1 MKGKR
6 LMKRILLTLATAAVL
21 SVGSA
26 ALLAGGAGAA
36 NPHGDKSQPN
46 GSDASC
52 GGNGGGGNPGGTCN
66 DPGLT
71 QSEGCQ
77 HGQAPVQNPH
87 CTVQATGITPTAP
100 TTTTPPAAAPTPQAG
115 QGQAGQNAQGVAGKE
130 AAGGTAGRAAT
141 AANPAQTID
150 QLPFTGL
157 ETLWL
162 ALAGAGMLALGL
174 VLRVRSTGP
183 AEAADPAR
191 SPDSGGEP
199 VRPRLRDPGMVTV
212 PDLGIATF
220 EMLGLPLIGVRQA
233 RGRAGP
239 GDASAR
245 LRAGPGDTFV
255 APLGA
260 T

>member
-1 MKGKR
+1 MKGKTQ
-6 LMKRILLTLATAAVL
+6 MKRILLTLVTAGALV
-21 SVGSA
+21 VGSA
-26 ALLAGGAGAA
+26 ALLAGSAGAA

-52 GGNGGGGNPGGTCN
+52 GGGSGGKPSGQCK

-71 QSEGCQ
+71 QSNGCNSSSDP
-77 HGQAPVQNPH
+77 HNPH
-87 CTVQATGITPTAP
+87 CTTPVTGITPVTP
-100 TTTTPPAAAPTPQAG
+100 TPPATVAPVSTPQAG
-115 QGQAGQNAQGVAGKE
+115 QGQAGQNAQGVAGKQ
-130 AAGGTAGRAAT
+130 AAGGTAGRAAS
-141 AANPAQTID
+141 AANPAQTIN

-174 VLRVRSTGP
+174 VLRVRSTAP
-183 AEAADPAR
+183 AEAADPAPS
-191 SPDSGGEP
+191 SPDSGGESI
-199 VRPRLRDPGMVTV
+199 RPRLRDPGMVTV

-220 EMLGLPLIGVRQA
+220 EMLGLPLIGVWQS

-239 GDASAR
+239 GDAFAR
-245 LRAGPGDTFV
+245 LRAGPGDALV
-255 APLGA
+255 APFGA